1 MSERRDFVSSPA
13 IGTAGSLALELADVR
28 VEELG
33 HLDLY
38 SCFPSAVQLA
48 VKELGVDDS
57 LPLTVYGG
65 LGFAGGPWNNPVG
78 HAIASMV
85 DVLRR
90 DAGAVGLVTANGGHV
105 DKHSFGV
112 YSTAPPAAG
121 FRHAAPQA
129 QIDEVPGTGVEDDYQ
144 GPATVETWTVMFGR
158 DRRPERAH
166 AAVRTP
172 AGSRAWAVSDDADL
186 MARAASEDL
195 VGAAVVVGPDG
206 VMSFA

>member
-1 MSERRDFVSSPA
+1 
-13 IGTAGSLALELADVR
+13 VR

-48 VKELGVDDS
+48 VKELGVDDT

-85 DVLRR
+85 GTLRD
-90 DAGAVGLVTANGGHV
+90 DAGSVGLVTANGGHV

-112 YSTAPPAAG
+112 YSTTPPADG
-121 FRHAAPQA
+121 FRHAKPQE
-129 QIDEVPGTGVEDDYQ
+129 QIDAVPGTGVEDDYQ
-144 GPATVETWTVMFGR
+144 GPATVETWTVMYGR
-158 DRRPERAH
+158 DRSPERAH
-166 AAVRTP
+166 AA
-172 AGSRAWAVSDDADL
+172 D
-186 MARAASEDL
+186 EQ
-195 VGAAVVVGPDG
+195 DG
-206 VMSFA
+206 VLVDAELRIIDMGVVILRPVEDDGLGLDAPVNFSKILTAPSQT